1 MNEQKIF
8 MNYAIN
14 DVIQHAIKK
23 LQMESGTQW
32 HDVEMGEITSTHSF

>member
-14 DVIQHAIKK
+14 DAIQHAIKK

-32 HDVEMGEITSTHSF
+32 HDVEMEEITSTHSF